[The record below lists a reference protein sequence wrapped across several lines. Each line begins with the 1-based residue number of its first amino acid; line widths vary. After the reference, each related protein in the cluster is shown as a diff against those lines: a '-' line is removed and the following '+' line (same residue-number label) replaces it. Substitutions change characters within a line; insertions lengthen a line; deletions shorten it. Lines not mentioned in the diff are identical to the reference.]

1 MTKLQFYNAVTWQKP
16 LFLFTQAELAKE
28 LGVSFQRVHSWTK
41 GVEPRP
47 AIKQKLMNLYKQMP
61 ENERKQRLEMLNVDT
76 QTGSS
81 LTEGMVSR
89 FIGDMGNSPRNDN
102 VMTVAEYE
110 RNKV

>member
-1 MTKLQFYNAVTWQKP
+1 MKWDNSTVWQKP

-47 AIKQKLMNLYKQMP
+47 AIKRKLMEVYKQMP

-81 LTEGMVSR
+81 LTGEMVAS
-89 FIGDMGNSPRNDN
+89 FVGDMGNGPSNDN

-110 RNKV
+110 RSKV